1 MTQTFPGHPGDY
13 NEIYPED
20 PYMDE
25 MADEARVWR
34 VYNDEAE
41 MKDTEMIAGMQGN
54 LDTQL
59 IFVRPFLSLCNLS

>member
-1 MTQTFPGHPGDY
+1 MTICGILPLTVSPILMS
-13 NEIYPED
+13 NI
-20 PYMDE
+20 
-25 MADEARVWR
+25 W

-59 IFVRPFLSLCNLS
+59 IFVSTCLSFLNAHSLNRLVYSQV